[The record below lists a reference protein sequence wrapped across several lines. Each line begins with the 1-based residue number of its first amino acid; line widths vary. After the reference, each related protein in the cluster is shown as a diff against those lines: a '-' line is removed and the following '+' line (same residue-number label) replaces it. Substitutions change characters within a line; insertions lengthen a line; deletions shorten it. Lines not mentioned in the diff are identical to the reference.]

1 MFRMKREDIRLAI
14 RECGDTLALV
24 ACLGET
30 IRFADPDDEEW
41 IAEAKAELDY
51 RQKEDGF

>member
-1 MFRMKREDIRLAI
+1 MFMRREDIRLSI

-24 ACLGET
+24 VCLGET
-30 IRFADPDDEEW
+30 IRFGDPDDEEW